1 MLNTAPPQMFC
12 QRRVSGI
19 PFFLSVV
26 VLSCLL
32 TIGCK
37 SSGNKSIIPF
47 FGGGAQ
53 VDLPENEFA
62 QSSPPVSPTPPISIN
77 DGPGP
82 AIPSTAASSAVT
94 SNQSNA
100 YNPPDMMPAQSAT
113 SPAALYAR
121 DSMTEVYDIPP
132 GTKTNSGGSAG
143 SLPGTY
149 SGYAGSST
157 GIGNTSTSSNG
168 FGNSSGAGSRFDY
181 GRTSQSGDTS
191 SSMNDTSSN
200 NSSGYGG
207 STTDNR
213 YYHGPSTGHTSSLV
227 PTGSHLEDGDY
238 LVDDG
243 SMMRVINGKAYQMV
257 QYFQRTPP
265 IFPDLTHETQSQS
278 TTQPQIP
285 YTSTPVQIATDYR
298 TATQMTESFG
308 KVPIPEY
315 ENLLNQQENGFHF
328 ISQGIITV
336 ASPAA
341 TTIFIPD
348 TAPVET
354 VPSLNYS
361 DYSGIGTIKVPPAL
375 NHGTNGDIDDPMKNS
390 IWSIMAK
397 QNHNLLLYP
406 QNPK

>member
-1 MLNTAPPQMFC
+1 
-12 QRRVSGI
+12 
-19 PFFLSVV
+19 
-26 VLSCLL
+26 
-32 TIGCK
+32 
-37 SSGNKSIIPF
+37 
-47 FGGGAQ
+47 
-53 VDLPENEFA
+53 
-62 QSSPPVSPTPPISIN
+62 
-77 DGPGP
+77 
-82 AIPSTAASSAVT
+82 
-94 SNQSNA
+94 
-100 YNPPDMMPAQSAT
+100 MMPAQSAT